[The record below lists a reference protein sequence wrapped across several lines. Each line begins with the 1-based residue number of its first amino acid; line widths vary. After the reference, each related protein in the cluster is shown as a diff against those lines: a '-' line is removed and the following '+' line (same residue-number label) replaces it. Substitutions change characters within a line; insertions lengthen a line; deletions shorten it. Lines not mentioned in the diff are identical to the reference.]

1 MLLKTTNRS
10 CLLVLRPTLFPL
22 KRAVIQMCFS
32 TLAQWYQSLWL
43 ERFFKK
49 MVTAQVFG
57 IFSQVSVSE
66 LKQCNRVSSSF
77 SNKSFKPSWLQK
89 IARKWGLLISF
100 ISWVWRAEHFRSSFH
115 FFIFFFLQ
123 WSLIIK
129 LNITQLSQLIYDCMV
144 ICHGHTAGK
153 KACKKTLAYNFC
165 VVVGWAS
172 VKR

>member
-43 ERFFKK
+43 ELFFKK

-89 IARKWGLLISF
+89 IARKWGLLIVLSVGFEEQNIFVLPF
-100 ISWVWRAEHFRSSFH
+100 IFLP
-115 FFIFFFLQ
+115 FFFLQ

-165 VVVGWAS
+165 IVVGWAS